1 MKKVIDQSG
10 GNKCKFYYILN
21 KQKILKIWIKNELNI
36 LAMEHFEE
44 LIEMQEGS
52 NDGVEDTPQGEK
64 TAQPGEILDIEEVN
78 VSFSIKKFI

>member
-1 MKKVIDQSG
+1 
-10 GNKCKFYYILN
+10 
-21 KQKILKIWIKNELNI
+21 
-36 LAMEHFEE
+36 MEHFEE

-78 VSFSIKKFI
+78 VSFSIKKFIRKKNIKNRSFGKIFLTYPQTIV

>member
-1 MKKVIDQSG
+1 
-10 GNKCKFYYILN
+10 
-21 KQKILKIWIKNELNI
+21 
-36 LAMEHFEE
+36 MEHFEE

-78 VSFSIKKFI
+78 VSFSIKKFIWKKKYEFIARLGRLF